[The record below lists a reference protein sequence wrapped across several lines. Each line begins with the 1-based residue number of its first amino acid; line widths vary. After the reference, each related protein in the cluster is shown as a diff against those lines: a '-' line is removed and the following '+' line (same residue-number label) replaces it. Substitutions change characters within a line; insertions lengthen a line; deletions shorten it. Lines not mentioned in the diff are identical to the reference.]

1 MIKYNVNDK
10 VNLWI
15 DSEGSLN
22 IETATETIT
31 ADNGTAIEL
40 LGLLRVKLAEHQE
53 KNRKRWID
61 YFNIM

>member
-22 IETATETIT
+22 IETATENIT

-40 LGLLRVKLAEHQE
+40 LGLLRIKLAEHQE
-53 KNRKRWID
+53 KNRKKWTD

>member
-22 IETATETIT
+22 IETATETIKT
-31 ADNGTAIEL
+31 DNGTAIEL
-40 LGLLRVKLAEHQE
+40 LGLLRMKLAEHDE
-53 KNRKRWID
+53 KTKKRWIE